1 MGGMAHD
8 GIYSTIENTEWCGLH
23 MFNEGRL
30 PVLLSRG
37 KVWMW
42 ATVGYLSVL
51 RAGTGRRL
59 LINHQIPKCSHIVL
73 QDCITCVC
81 NYLYYDITSRI
92 DRSIT
97 DSGCNANKT

>member
-1 MGGMAHD
+1 MMEF
-8 GIYSTIENTEWCGLH
+8 TVENTEWCGLH
-23 MFNEGRL
+23 MLNEGRL

-37 KVWMW
+37 KSLDVGYC
-42 ATVGYLSVL
+42 TIGYLSVL

-81 NYLYYDITSRI
+81 IYLYYDITSRI

-97 DSGCNANKT
+97 DSGYNANKT